1 MSQCVT
7 EKRGSATECP
17 GEPAEAPRSL
27 YYGWVMLPMAMAAM
41 IASSPGQTYGIAVFN
56 APIWLALGL
65 SHGGLAAAYMLGTLL
80 GAVPIVYIGYQM
92 DRHGLRR
99 AMLAVIT
106 LFSLASLFTSFVQG
120 WVTLVA
126 AFCLLRMLGPGAL
139 SFLSGNVLPFWFE
152 RRLGTVEG
160 MRHLGTAL
168 AIAGVPMLHLWLIT
182 QCGWRGAYAVL
193 GVGIWLLLFPAVVVL
208 FRNRPGD
215 LGQWMDNRRPCH
227 ALPEARRGEDVYW
240 GVTLGQTLRMPTS
253 WIVACSVALLGLIH
267 TGVFFCV
274 VPIVQ
279 ERGLTAGDAAA
290 MFTLFAVSLAVMQL
304 PAGMLADRIQARWLL
319 LVGMSGLSAAV
330 ATLWLSESR
339 ISVLAAG
346 AGFGASQAIIFGA
359 ASPLW
364 ARYFGRLHLGKIR
377 GVLMTLNVALSSL
390 GPLMVGVTRDWRGDF
405 GFALAVFALAPL
417 PLAALALLVTPPRRE
432 TFDDAAALA
441 KPTAKIAPAECREAT
456 VKPLAT

>member
-1 MSQCVT
+1 MSYCVT
-7 EKRGSATECP
+7 EKKHSATECP
-17 GEPAEAPRSL
+17 AEAAGRPRSL
-27 YYGWVMLPMAMAAM
+27 YYGWVMLPMAMAAV
-41 IASSPGQTYGIAVFN
+41 IASSPGQTYGISVFN
-56 APIWLALGL
+56 EPIRLALGL

-80 GAVPIVYIGYQM
+80 GALPIVYIGYQM

-99 AMLAVIT
+99 TMLAVIS
-106 LFSLASLFTSFVQG
+106 LFSLACLLTSFVQG

-139 SFLSGNVLPFWFE
+139 SFLSGNVLPFWFD

-160 MRHLGTAL
+160 MRQLGTAL

-182 QCGWRGAYAVL
+182 QWGWRGAYAVL
-193 GVGIWLLLFPAVVVL
+193 GVGIWLVLFPAVVVL

-215 LGQWMDNRRPCH
+215 LGQWMDNRRPCPT
-227 ALPEARRGEDVYW
+227 LPRERGEAVYW
-240 GVTLGQTLRMPTS
+240 GFTLGQTLRMPTF
-253 WIVACSVALLGLIH
+253 WIVACSAALLGLIH

-274 VPIVQ
+274 VPILQ

-290 MFTLFAVSLAVMQL
+290 MLTLFAVALAIMQL

-319 LVGMSGLSAAV
+319 LVGMAGLSTAV

-339 ISVLAAG
+339 FGALAAG
-346 AGFGASQAIIFGA
+346 AGFGASQAVVFGVA
-359 ASPLW
+359 NPLW

-390 GPLMVGVTRDWRGDF
+390 GPLLVGVTRDWRGDF
-405 GFALAVFALAPL
+405 GLALVVFALAPL
-417 PLAALALLVTPPRRE
+417 PLAALALFVAPPRRE
-432 TFDDAAALA
+432 VLDVAPALA
-441 KPTAKIAPAECREAT
+441 RPAENLAAVEGLEVIA
-456 VKPLAT
+456 KPLAT

>member
-1 MSQCVT
+1 MSHCVT
-7 EKRGSATECP
+7 EKKRLATECP
-17 GEPAEAPRSL
+17 AEAAGQPRSL

-41 IASSPGQTYGIAVFN
+41 IASSPGQTYGISVFN
-56 APIWLALGL
+56 EPIRLALGL

-99 AMLAVIT
+99 TMLTVIT
-106 LFSLASLFTSFVQG
+106 LFSLACLLTSFVQG

-139 SFLSGNVLPFWFE
+139 SFLSGNVLPFWFD

-160 MRHLGTAL
+160 MRQLGTAT
-168 AIAGVPMLHLWLIT
+168 AIAVVPLLHLWLIN
-182 QCGWRGAYAVL
+182 QWGWRGAYAVL
-193 GVGIWLLLFPAVVVL
+193 GVGIWLVLFPAVVVL

-215 LGQWMDNRRPCH
+215 LGQWMDNRRPCR
-227 ALPEARRGEDVYW
+227 ALPEERGADVYW
-240 GVTLGQTLRMPTS
+240 GFTLGQTLRMPTF
-253 WIVACSVALLGLIH
+253 WIVACSAALLGLIH

-290 MFTLFAVSLAVMQL
+290 MLTLFAVALAMMQL

-319 LVGMSGLSAAV
+319 LAGMAGLSTAV

-339 ISVLAAG
+339 IGALAAG
-346 AGFGASQAIIFGA
+346 AGFGASQAVVFGA
-359 ASPLW
+359 ANPLW

-390 GPLMVGVTRDWRGDF
+390 GPLLVGVTRDWRGDF
-405 GFALAVFALAPL
+405 NFALVVFVLAPM
-417 PLAALALLVTPPRRE
+417 PLAALALFVAPPRRE
-432 TFDDAAALA
+432 VLDVAPALA
-441 KPTAKIAPAECREAT
+441 RPTEKLVAVEGLEVIA
-456 VKPLAT
+456 KPLAT